1 VRTSQHVFSNVIDD
15 DGERENFVGD
25 GNLKIDDD
33 DDDDAARCELI
44 REACKRKLEGFL
56 REQFVIE
63 QI

>member
-1 VRTSQHVFSNVIDD
+1 VRTSRHVFSNVIDD

-25 GNLKIDDD
+25 GNLKI

>member
-33 DDDDAARCELI
+33 DDDAARCELI